1 MIKVK
6 IYITLDID
14 DEEYAIPADGDVGSE
29 IEDSIKDHV
38 YDVSGVKIKKLKITM
53 EDNYE

>member
-29 IEDSIKDHV
+29 IEDSIKDHL
-38 YDVSGVKIKKLKITM
+38 YDISGVIVKNIRAIQG
-53 EDNYE
+53 D

>member
-29 IEDSIKDHV
+29 IEDSIKDHL
-38 YDVSGVKIKKLKITM
+38 YDVSGVKIKNIRTIHG
-53 EDNYE
+53 D